1 MDRKQIRSVPIRP
14 EEITPRHIYQSR
26 RQFLKS
32 MGFIG
37 MGALLASCAPGLT
50 PPDELP
56 TGLPTDFRTDNMNN
70 LLTSYDAIT
79 GYCNFYEFTTDKET
93 VDEKA
98 QDFVTS
104 PWSVAV
110 TGLVENPRIFTME
123 EILEAYEQEERIY
136 RMRCVEGWSM
146 VIPWMGFPLHKLL
159 EDVRPTSEAKYV
171 LFESALVPG
180 QMDNANSDLFPFPY
194 LEGLRLDEA
203 MHDLTILATG
213 LYGEPLPPQNGA
225 PIRLVVPW
233 KYGFKSI
240 KSIVRISLVPDQPP
254 TLWNTIA
261 PNEYGFYAN
270 VNPDVDHPRWSQATE
285 RRIGDAGR
293 IPTLFMNGY
302 AEEVMPLY
310 EGMDL
315 EENF

>member
-240 KSIVRISLVPDQPP
+240 KSIVRISLVRDQPP